1 MAYTTEQLSN
11 MQCISDV
18 ALRYCRGVDRLDA
31 DRMQSAY
38 WGGATDDHGVFVGD
52 AWEFCGMC
60 VEALR
65 PSQSAN
71 QCVLKHAIELID
83 AHAVAGEVYNVTNSL
98 QDAQPVRDLWAG
110 RYRDK
115 YEKRVYEGRI
125 IDSVGVHE
133 GRH

>member
-1 MAYTTEQLSN
+1 
-11 MQCISDV
+11 
-18 ALRYCRGVDRLDA
+18 
-31 DRMQSAY
+31 
-38 WGGATDDHGVFVGD
+38 
-52 AWEFCGMC
+52 MC

-65 PSQSAN
+65 PSRSTN

-83 AHAVAGEVYNVTNSL
+83 AHAVADEVYNVTNSL

-110 RYRDK
+110 RYLDK

-125 IDSVGVHE
+125 IDSVCVHE